1 MSNLLYVRLVLI
13 ISKVFTILFL
23 LCLCKNREYT
33 SKFQDET
40 GISKLFFQMSAQVK
54 WERRPFWSDKKHR
67 FILWTISYL
76 HTGVM
81 LTIIKV
87 FIILFL
93 LCLWEQGAS
102 WQFSNKISKLSFQ
115 LSFQIYSF
123 LAWTEG
129 ERKAFFW
136 KGAKRETTVQ
146 DYHLVDIRHEKVS
159 LFMKFEIILPLLC
172 FY

>member
-1 MSNLLYVRLVLI
+1 MLLRQFRKLAQGHWWSYTNSLKQLISKLYPWKNMQFFSCLLEIQVRFLFFSWEMKMSNLLYVGLVLI
-13 ISKVFTILFL
+13 ISKVFTILCL
-23 LCLCKNREYT
+23 LCLCNNREYT
-33 SKFQDET
+33 SKFQDEI

-93 LCLWEQGAS
+93 LCLWQQEAY
-102 WQFSNKISKLSFQ
+102 WEFSK
-115 LSFQIYSF
+115 
-123 LAWTEG
+123 
-129 ERKAFFW
+129 
-136 KGAKRETTVQ
+136 
-146 DYHLVDIRHEKVS
+146 
-159 LFMKFEIILPLLC
+159 
-172 FY
+172 